1 MDRSSIS
8 RQALFETA
16 DELVDLSQDFL
27 DIEFRVFVLGQA
39 NSGFEQREFCV
50 ALHQGGKVFQRG
62 GHF

>member
-39 NSGFEQREFCV
+39 DGGFEQWEFRV
-50 ALHQGGKVFQRG
+50 ALHQ
-62 GHF
+62 

>member
-1 MDRSSIS
+1 MDGSGIS

-39 NSGFEQREFCV
+39 DGGFEQWEFRV
-50 ALHQGGKVFQRG
+50 ALHQ
-62 GHF
+62 